1 MTDDDLSKSDD
12 FDVSPPIR
20 GRTWADVFVGTTY
33 LFAGLIFLI
42 ISGVLVWFIFGRLP
56 NWFFIS
62 ILGSCLFIPF
72 LFERAKDGAD
82 LYLVS
87 EDPFNL
93 TEYRIGRFTGVEIE
107 GRGVLLQSKSGVHRT
122 LLTYFDPQSLY
133 GKGALFAEADQI
145 DQMRDITTLQRI
157 TNTLENTL
165 KETRISK
172 QEVGIEV
179 EKRSIEIVDWALKT
193 IYGAI
198 VPTEISEAF
207 GIETK
212 EAPDIETFSDG
223 VEFKDD

>member
-1 MTDDDLSKSDD
+1 MSDLDSPKTTD
-12 FDVSPPIR
+12 FDVLPPNR

-33 LFAGLIFLI
+33 IVAGLIFLTI
-42 ISGVLVWFIFGRLP
+42 CGFLVWYIFGRIP

-62 ILGSCLFIPF
+62 IIGSALFIPF
-72 LFERAKDGAD
+72 LFDRAKDGAD
-82 LYLVS
+82 LFLVS
-87 EDPFNL
+87 EDPFQL
-93 TEYRIGRFTGVEIE
+93 TEYRIGRNTGLAIE

-122 LLTYFDPQSLY
+122 LLTYFDPESLY
-133 GKGALFAEADQI
+133 GQGSLFAEADQI

-157 TNTLENTL
+157 TNTLEDTL
-165 KETRISK
+165 RESRVSK

-207 GIETK
+207 GVDTTEK
-212 EAPDIETFSDG
+212 PDIESFIEG
-223 VEFKDD
+223 VEPEHD